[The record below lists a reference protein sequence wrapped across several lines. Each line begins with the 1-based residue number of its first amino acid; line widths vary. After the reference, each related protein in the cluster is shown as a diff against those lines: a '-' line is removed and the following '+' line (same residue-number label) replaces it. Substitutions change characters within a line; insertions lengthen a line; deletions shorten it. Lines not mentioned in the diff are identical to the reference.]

1 MILRI
6 KSSNTEIEIGDNKIS
21 IDDRYT
27 LIQGKF
33 KLNQILEYN
42 NIDYL
47 KIQENLDLI
56 PLENFIR
63 VISNEPNNSFNLIDF
78 TPVLEILSDYNRVVE
93 KNLELYE
100 KFKNNIEIMDSI
112 FHLIFI
118 SARKKI
124 LHRELE
130 LSKIRKSSSELLAD
144 ADLMKSLA
152 ESIKRNEVKLSYLK
166 EDFFQRKNQIEDIQK
181 SLSTYETL
189 IQEQSQIKKDCFN
202 QINKI
207 TRQMEG
213 SKTDYS
219 DDSFLRLGIDINL
232 TNSEKIRALQKK
244 AKNTLYEIRN
254 IKQKSKQSR
263 TEFEELSPNY
273 EIFKNDYEEI
283 LETIKNDQKRLGQ
296 AQENYE
302 KKLREGKEF
311 QFGESKEFLSQPL
324 RPMLE
329 IEQEILKVESELDN
343 LSIPNNL
350 DKKNGPSN
358 LSTLIEMFKE
368 IDAILRD
375 GDEKMKISV
384 NENEIEEFFE
394 HFHIFEN
401 FMKNIEK
408 IMNNF
413 LKEIHLR
420 VQFNLVTNQ
429 MNTVFFVKTNFIR
442 NFKIRANFTNLTTP
456 EKIFFIISFFISV
469 KILFNSKNII
479 FSNLFILPAY
489 NKGGSIYRTIRKI
502 IPLFETEENLSNVRI
517 TLLMSNL
524 KLNKDIEKMKIIKLM
539 KGD

>member
-1 MILRI
+1 
-6 KSSNTEIEIGDNKIS
+6 
-21 IDDRYT
+21 
-27 LIQGKF
+27 
-33 KLNQILEYN
+33 
-42 NIDYL
+42 
-47 KIQENLDLI
+47 
-56 PLENFIR
+56 
-63 VISNEPNNSFNLIDF
+63 
-78 TPVLEILSDYNRVVE
+78 
-93 KNLELYE
+93 
-100 KFKNNIEIMDSI
+100 MDSI

-124 LHRELE
+124 LYRELE

-401 FMKNIEK
+401 FMKNIEQ

-539 KGD
+539 RGD

>member
-63 VISNEPNNSFNLIDF
+63 VISNEQNNSFNLIDF

-93 KNLELYE
+93 KNLELYV

-130 LSKIRKSSSELLAD
+130 LSKIRKSSGEILAD

-166 EDFFQRKNQIEDIQK
+166 EDFFQRKNQIEDVQK
-181 SLSTYETL
+181 SLSTDETL

-213 SKTDYS
+213 SKTEYS

-273 EIFKNDYEEI
+273 EILKNDYEEI

-329 IEQEILKVESELDN
+329 IEQEILRVESELDN

-358 LSTLIEMFKE
+358 LSTLIKMFKE

-524 KLNKDIEKMKIIKLM
+524 KLNKDIEKLKIIKLM
-539 KGD
+539 RGD

>member
-130 LSKIRKSSSELLAD
+130 LSKIRKSSSEILAV

-166 EDFFQRKNQIEDIQK
+166 EDFFQHKNQIEDIQK

-311 QFGESKEFLSQPL
+311 QFGESKELLSQPS
-324 RPMLE
+324 RPLLE

-442 NFKIRANFTNLTTP
+442 NSKIRANFTNLTTP

-539 KGD
+539 RGD

>member
-1 MILRI
+1 VILRI

-63 VISNEPNNSFNLIDF
+63 VISNEQNNSFNLIDF

-93 KNLELYE
+93 KNLELYV

-130 LSKIRKSSSELLAD
+130 LSKIRKSSGEILAD

-166 EDFFQRKNQIEDIQK
+166 EDFFQRKNQIEDVQK
-181 SLSTYETL
+181 SLSTDETL

-213 SKTDYS
+213 SKTEYS

-273 EIFKNDYEEI
+273 EILKNDYEEI

-329 IEQEILKVESELDN
+329 IEQEILRVESELDN

-358 LSTLIEMFKE
+358 LSTLIKMFKE

-524 KLNKDIEKMKIIKLM
+524 KLNKDIEKLKIIKLM
-539 KGD
+539 RGD

>member
-1 MILRI
+1 MIFRI
-6 KSSNTEIEIGDNKIS
+6 KNSNTEIEIGDNKIS

-33 KLNQILEYN
+33 KLNQILEYY

-112 FHLIFI
+112 FQLIYI
-118 SARKKI
+118 SAKKKI

-130 LSKIRKSSSELLAD
+130 LSKIRKSSSEILAD
-144 ADLMKSLA
+144 ADLMNSLA
-152 ESIKRNEVKLSYLK
+152 ESVKRNEVKLSYLK

-244 AKNTLYEIRN
+244 AKNTLYEIKN

-263 TEFEELSPNY
+263 TEFEELLPNY

-311 QFGESKEFLSQPL
+311 QFGESKEFFSQPL
-324 RPMLE
+324 RPLLE

-358 LSTLIEMFKE
+358 LSTLIGMFKE

-401 FMKNIEK
+401 FMKNVEK

-413 LKEIHLR
+413 LKEIHLQ

-456 EKIFFIISFFISV
+456 EKIFFIISFYISV
-469 KILFNSKNII
+469 KIVFNSKNII

>member
-6 KSSNTEIEIGDNKIS
+6 NNSNTEIEIGDNKIS

-33 KLNQILEYN
+33 KLNQILEYY

-78 TPVLEILSDYNRVVE
+78 TPILEILSDYNRVVE
-93 KNLELYE
+93 NNLELYV
-100 KFKNNIEIMDSI
+100 KFKKNIEIMDSI
-112 FHLIFI
+112 FQLISI

-124 LHRELE
+124 LHKELE
-130 LSKIRKSSSELLAD
+130 LSKIRKSSSEILAD

-152 ESIKRNEVKLSYLK
+152 ESVKKNKVKLSYLK
-166 EDFFQRKNQIEDIQK
+166 EDYFQRKNQIEDIQK

-213 SKTDYS
+213 SKTNYS
-219 DDSFLRLGIDINL
+219 EDSFTRLGIDINL

-244 AKNTLYEIRN
+244 AKNTQYEIKN
-254 IKQKSKQSR
+254 IKLKSKQSK
-263 TEFEELSPNY
+263 TEFEELLPNY

-283 LETIKNDQKRLGQ
+283 LEIIKNDQKRLEL

-302 KKLREGKEF
+302 KKLRERKEF
-311 QFGESKEFLSQPL
+311 QFGESKVSLSLPL
-324 RPMLE
+324 RPSLE
-329 IEQEILKVESELDN
+329 IEQEILKIESELDN

-350 DKKNGPSN
+350 DEKNGPSN

-394 HFHIFEN
+394 HFRIFEN
-401 FMKNIEK
+401 FIKNVEK

-429 MNTVFFVKTNFIR
+429 MNTVFFVKTNFTR
-442 NFKIRANFTNLTTP
+442 NYKIRANFTNLTTP

-502 IPLFETEENLSNVRI
+502 LPLFETEENLTNVRI

-539 KGD
+539 RGD

>member
-213 SKTDYS
+213 SKTNYS

>member
-6 KSSNTEIEIGDNKIS
+6 KNSNTEIEIGDNKIS

-33 KLNQILEYN
+33 KLNQILEYY

-100 KFKNNIEIMDSI
+100 KFKDNIEIMDSI
-112 FHLIFI
+112 FHLIYI

-130 LSKIRKSSSELLAD
+130 LSKIRKSSSEILAD

-244 AKNTLYEIRN
+244 AKNTLYEIKD

-263 TEFEELSPNY
+263 TEFEELLPNY

-302 KKLREGKEF
+302 TKLREGKEF

-401 FMKNIEK
+401 FMKNIEQ

-456 EKIFFIISFFISV
+456 EKIFFIISFYISV